1 MIFLPVASKTLM
13 GSEEQTG
20 MERVKVPFPRMME
33 GPIRAGKGEDG
44 CSPTET

>member
-1 MIFLPVASKTLM
+1 MIFLPVASNTLM
-13 GSEEQTG
+13 GNEECAG

-33 GPIRAGKGEDG
+33 GPMRVGKGEDG